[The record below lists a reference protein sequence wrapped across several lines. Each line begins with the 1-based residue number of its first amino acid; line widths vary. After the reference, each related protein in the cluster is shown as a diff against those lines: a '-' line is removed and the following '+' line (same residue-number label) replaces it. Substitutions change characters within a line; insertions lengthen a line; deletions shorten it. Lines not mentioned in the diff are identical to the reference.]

1 MRFNELFPQDELN
14 EGILDWLK
22 TKLYKSINGRINPSQ
37 KTELKI
43 IRDKLSNL
51 EDLENRM
58 NKAQFEDEYEK
69 LKAEYDRVMA
79 EPNNRQPGEGEY
91 TYDTLVNKIKTE
103 CSDVL
108 SVLKSTNK
116 VLYRGI
122 KGKGEAFVGRPRTDR
137 EPRDSSKINQVYYN
151 AWLKRKG
158 IEARRDNSLFVT
170 SHRAFAWSFAE
181 GNRANVYVIFPKNG
195 FKYSWST
202 RHDDIVIDA
211 ADIINEVLLDQIGD
225 KVFKKYGEDSKEV
238 LETLRGTEHLLT
250 AGQMSSAKIFIEY
263 LNRLD
268 IPEFKKLTVENFY
281 SDDSFEDYYNVIN
294 TELDRGIYSG
304 HEICIAG
311 DYIAVRES
319 LFNEIRNQIG
329 LGPAT
334 T

>member
-22 TKLYKSINGRINPSQ
+22 TKLYKSINGRVNPSQ

-79 EPNNRQPGEGEY
+79 EPDNRQPGEGEY
-91 TYDTLVNKIKTE
+91 TYAALVNKIKTE
-103 CSDVL
+103 CSDII
-108 SVLKSTNK
+108 SVLKGTNK

-122 KGKGEAFVGRPRTDR
+122 KGKGDAFVGSPRTNR
-137 EPRDSSKINQVYYN
+137 EPRDSSKINQIYYN
-151 AWLKRKG
+151 AWLTRKG
-158 IEARRDNSLFVT
+158 IAARRDNSLFVT
-170 SHRAFAWSFAE
+170 SHRAFAWRFAD
-181 GNRANVYVIFPKNG
+181 GNTNNMYVIFPKNG

-211 ADIINEVLLDQIGD
+211 ADIINEVLLDQIGN
-225 KVFKKYGEDSKEV
+225 KVFKKYGSNSKEV
-238 LETLRGTEHLLT
+238 LETLRGTDHLLT

-263 LNRLD
+263 LNQLD
-268 IPEFKKLTVENFY
+268 IPEFKKLTIENFY
-281 SDDSFEDYYNVIN
+281 SDDSFEDYYNVID
-294 TELDRGIYSG
+294 TELDRAIDSG
-304 HEICIAG
+304 HEICVTG
-311 DYIAVRES
+311 EYIAVRES
-319 LFNEIRNQIG
+319 LYNQIKG
-329 LGPAT
+329 QVVSA
-334 T
+334 